1 MTISRISAALL
12 LSLTLGLAV
21 TACQK
26 EQGPAEK
33 AGAKIDAT
41 ASDIKAAATD
51 AANGVEKAAEDAKED
66 LEH

>member
-1 MTISRISAALL
+1 MTISRISSALL
-12 LSLTLGLAV
+12 LSLTLGLTA

-33 AGAKIDAT
+33 VGEKIDNA
-41 ASDIKAAATD
+41 ASDVKAAAKE
-51 AANGVEKAAEDAKED
+51 AADDVEDAAEDVKKD